1 MEWSKLKN
9 VILLMLV
16 LVNAAL
22 LILVGAQTRRA
33 SRYTEE
39 TRQAALTVLEQGGIS
54 FDLEDFPDDL
64 SLPFLTV
71 TRDRTGESAV
81 ASALLGQV
89 TQEEGSEVR
98 SRYSGS
104 GGTAEFSMNGS
115 FSIALEPGTWAL
127 QAGEDYQQ
135 ASADCLTAMG
145 FSGLLE
151 SQAVQDG
158 EQVLTYRQQWDG
170 YPLFSCQVTLHW
182 SDGQLLLVEGQRL
195 DGSATL
201 SSNTGLLS
209 TSSILIRF
217 LAGLNKGGHV
227 CSRITDIT
235 HGYLSSGLS
244 RSVQLTPVWRIA
256 TDTGVYYING
266 LTGDFTS
273 LE

>member
-22 LILVGAQTRRA
+22 LVLVGAQERQAR
-33 SRYTEE
+33 RYTEE

-54 FDLEDFPDDL
+54 FDLEEFPTDL

-71 TRDRTGESAV
+71 TRDRTGERDQA
-81 ASALLGQV
+81 AALLGQV

-98 SRYSGS
+98 SRYTGP

-115 FSIALEPGTWAL
+115 FSISLEPGACTR
-127 QAGEDYQQ
+127 QTGEDYRQ
-135 ASADCLTAMG
+135 ASAGCLAGLG
-145 FSGLLE
+145 FSGVLE
-151 SQAVQDG
+151 SEWSEG
-158 EQVLTYRQQWDG
+158 EERVLTYRQQWEG
-170 YPLFSCQVTLHW
+170 YPLFSCQVSLHW
-182 SDGQLLLVEGQRL
+182 SGDDLLLMEGSKL
-195 DGSATL
+195 DGSADL
-201 SSNTGLLS
+201 SSDTELLS

-217 LAGLNKGGHV
+217 LAGLNDGGYV
-227 CSRITDIT
+227 CSRITDMT
-235 HGYLSSGLS
+235 PGYLSSGLS
-244 RSVQLTPVWRIA
+244 RSVQLTPVWRVT
-256 TDTGVYYING
+256 TDTGVYHVNA